1 MAALDD
7 PMKTHRLSS
16 TVWRIDKSKT
26 HEGGPAGETTSVT
39 HPVREASSSKATFD
53 TMTHQCINGT
63 VPQALQAPSIVKN
76 NAEHGDG
83 LSIVCIGA
91 C

>member
-26 HEGGPAGETTSVT
+26 HEGVPAGETTLIT
-39 HPVREASSSKATFD
+39 HPVREASSSKTTFD
-53 TMTHQCINGT
+53 TMTY
-63 VPQALQAPSIVKN
+63 
-76 NAEHGDG
+76 
-83 LSIVCIGA
+83 
-91 C
+91 